1 MKDIDILLNKAKKIN
16 HNQPLIDLEE
26 LRSSALLEN
35 ENAENAQ
42 KFRRK
47 YMLYISALV
56 VAISSLLVITNSDN
70 NEINSKK
77 KEVISQKS
85 ISKDVKVKEK
95 KKATVNSAKIQKEDD
110 FYSDKKAEIGLYKLS
125 LKGSD
130 TLINE
135 NIITINGEL
144 IKKSKETKVLDKNT
158 NKYLPIEN
166 NNDKRIEAIKT
177 LVPNFKELQDLGFRN
192 LDFGYQ
198 YIIDYYIEK
207 ELLDSNLSAKLTNH
221 GYDTSKSEI
230 YVRARNGAVG
240 DTESMFLDN
249 KFDDEYLKVTPIIR
263 TDFTK
268 SMTSQV
274 FSHSPLLKYIDI
286 PIIKEFRELTQN
298 FRVND
303 DEQTRKYKE
312 NRLDQVLNELMT
324 KYLIPVRLDTT
335 NNNEITIFWFYP
347 NEEFLSKL
355 SKEKSDAIRKEYNLI
370 HSGVIEDMGYQS
382 ACAGLSNSESYYD
395 LCRKFSGAIQSSEN
409 YPNPAQNN
417 IKLKL
422 KLTEDRKLTI
432 SIGNLNGTIVKEVE
446 QSKMYSKG
454 DVELNLNIS
463 DLSPGVYMIV
473 INTEKSEQAISRFV
487 VY

>member
-1 MKDIDILLNKAKKIN
+1 MKDIDNLLNKAKKIN

-26 LRSSALLEN
+26 LRSSALLEYD
-35 ENAENAQ
+35 NAANAQ

-47 YMLYISALV
+47 VMLYISAFV
-56 VAISSLLVITNSDN
+56 VAISSLLIITDN
-70 NEINSKK
+70 NNDEIHVVKKETSHQNTSRVIQTKQNSINSIK
-77 KEVISQKS
+77 
-85 ISKDVKVKEK
+85 
-95 KKATVNSAKIQKEDD
+95 SAKKQKTDD
-110 FYSDKKAEIGLYKLS
+110 FFSDKKAVIGVDKLS

-135 NIITINGEL
+135 RIITINGEL
-144 IKKSKETKVLDKNT
+144 IKKSKETKLRDKST
-158 NKYLPIEN
+158 DKYLPIEN

-177 LVPNFKELQDLGFRN
+177 LVPDAEELQDLGFTRF
-192 LDFGYQ
+192 DFGFQ

-207 ELLDSNLSAKLTNH
+207 ELLDSNLLAKLTNH
-221 GYDTSKSEI
+221 GYDTSQKEI
-230 YVRARNGAVG
+230 YVRARNGAIR
-240 DTESMFLDN
+240 DSESMFLDN
-249 KFDDEYLKVTPIIR
+249 KFNNEYMKVTPIIR
-263 TDFTK
+263 TDFSQ

-274 FSHSPLLKYIDI
+274 FSHSPLLNYLNI

-298 FRVND
+298 YIGND
-303 DEQTRKYKE
+303 DEQTRKNKE

-355 SKEKSDAIRKEYNLI
+355 SKEKSDVIRKEYNLI
-370 HSGVIEDMGYQS
+370 HSGVIEDIGYQS
-382 ACAGLSNSESYYD
+382 ACAGLNNSESYYD

-417 IKLKL
+417 IKLRL
-422 KLTEDRKLTI
+422 KLNEDRKLTI
-432 SIGNLNGTIVKEVE
+432 SIGNLNGAIVKEIE
-446 QSKMYSKG
+446 KSKLYNKG
-454 DVELNLNIS
+454 DIELNINIS
-463 DLSPGVYMIV
+463 DLSPGVYMI
-473 INTEKSEQAISRFV
+473 IIDSERSEQAISRFV